1 MYQQSQTI
9 HIDARI
15 WFDNQLQIK
24 ILQFL
29 SVFFPQPVFLSQIAN
44 HLNIISQADLDKLNK
59 NLQYL
64 LGHQLINYHG
74 QRSFTIYQQHHLW
87 PIYTEIRIEDV
98 SYSIT
103 SVGIDNAVNEAD
115 VLYTSVTRIA
125 SSVC

>member
-44 HLNIISQADLDKLNK
+44 HLNIISPADLDKLNK

-64 LGHQLINYHG
+64 LGHQLINYYGQG
-74 QRSFTIYQQHHLW
+74 QRSFTIYQQHHLE
-87 PIYTEIRIEDV
+87 PIYTEIRIEDL
-98 SYSIT
+98 YGIT
-103 SVGIDNAVNEAD
+103 SIGIDNAVNEAD

-125 SSVC
+125 TV